1 MMMSAPPGILAQ
13 AIVYIGVVLLALG
26 GLGYSFLKWVREARK
41 AELPTWRRT
50 AANLGFLAVAIQA
63 ALLLSFLLW
72 HRISRDHQLLGLWA
86 TLIYPTFLVAVPL
99 TLAGKGT
106 SRWWLLSS
114 SVIVFVLGFF
124 LSLTP

>member
-1 MMMSAPPGILAQ
+1 MSAPPGILAQ
-13 AIVYIGVVLLALG
+13 AIAYIGVVLLAVG
-26 GLGYSFLKWVREARK
+26 GLVYSFVKWLRESRWT
-41 AELPTWRRT
+41 ELPAWRRT
-50 AANLGFLAVAIQA
+50 ATNLGFLAVAVQA

-86 TLIYPTFLVAVPL
+86 TLIYPTFVIAVPL
-99 TLAGKGT
+99 TLAGKGS

-114 SVIVFVLGFF
+114 SVVVFVLCFF

>member
-1 MMMSAPPGILAQ
+1 MSAPPGIVAE
-13 AIVYIGVVLLALG
+13 AIAYIGVVLLAVG
-26 GLGYSFLKWVREARK
+26 GLVYSFVKWLREARRS
-41 AELPTWRRT
+41 ELPAWRRT

-86 TLIYPTFLVAVPL
+86 TLIYPTFVIAVPL
-99 TLAGKGT
+99 TLAGRGS

-114 SVIVFVLGFF
+114 SVVVFVLCFF